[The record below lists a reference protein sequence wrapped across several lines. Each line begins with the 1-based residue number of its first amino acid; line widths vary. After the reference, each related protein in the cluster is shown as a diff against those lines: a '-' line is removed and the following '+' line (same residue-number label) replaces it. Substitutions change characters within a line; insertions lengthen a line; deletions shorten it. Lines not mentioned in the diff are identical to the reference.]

1 MIRKP
6 VAIIVGL
13 ILLLGGL
20 FKCDAFSQ
28 ESVIP
33 DPPLLP
39 DEYTT
44 GPYHFNQVH
53 DDLSD
58 KPKDDYKDSMFIE
71 VGKCSMIAP

>member
-20 FKCDAFSQ
+20 FRCDAFSQ
-28 ESVIP
+28 ETVLP

-39 DEYTT
+39 DEYTILCT
-44 GPYHFNQVH
+44 AEQSKY
-53 DDLSD
+53 
-58 KPKDDYKDSMFIE
+58 
-71 VGKCSMIAP
+71 C